1 MIAGGQLRSR
11 GAIEI
16 AKPPRSSA
24 CPGRRAVNF
33 GGWLFDAR
41 EFAPE
46 SCPADLDAIVS
57 GLTTAHRRCAALGSG
72 YLPVVIPAK
81 RNLINVTASSDRG
94 WMAELNGRLRDV
106 DDVELMQLFGVLRH
120 ANRHGPPFHRTD
132 ADWNDLGAFFV
143 ARAVLKEARKRLPA
157 LTPPSLADLHL
168 RAVAGYRGTLAG
180 LPTLELLD
188 GELVSSEAD
197 VPVEDGVETDTSRL
211 RALRM
216 PVESDLAQ
224 AGASHVRVYAIPGRE
239 DHPRIAVV
247 GDSAAMPVVLWLAE
261 CSGRTT
267 FFCSEALP
275 LAQLELEAPRVIIH
289 LLRETDLLSAALR

>member
-1 MIAGGQLRSR
+1 
-11 GAIEI
+11 
-16 AKPPRSSA
+16 
-24 CPGRRAVNF
+24 VNV

-46 SCPADLDAIVS
+46 SCPADLNAIVS
-57 GLTTAHRRCAALGSG
+57 GLATAERRCAAFGSS

-81 RNLINVTASSDRG
+81 RNLINVTPSSDRG

-106 DDVELMQLFGVLRH
+106 DDVELMQLFGVVRH

-143 ARAVLKEARKRLPA
+143 ARAVLKEARKRLPE

-168 RAVAGYRGTLAG
+168 RPVEGYRGTLTDV
-180 LPTLELLD
+180 PKLELLD
-188 GELVSSEAD
+188 GELVSGESD
-197 VPVEDGVETDTSRL
+197 VPAEEGLEIDASRL

-224 AGASHVRVYAIPGRE
+224 AGAAHVRVYAIPGRE
-239 DHPRIAVV
+239 DGPRIAVV
-247 GDSAAMPVVLWLAE
+247 GDSAAVPVVRWLAE
-261 CSGRTT
+261 CTGRTT
-267 FFCSEALP
+267 LFSSEALP
-275 LAQLELEAPRVIIH
+275 FAQLEREAPRVVIH
-289 LLRETDLLSAALR
+289 LMRETDLPSAALQ